1 MRLSQ
6 HKLNILNKRKFIRYI
21 DMNANLLSHFLSFT
35 LYSII
40 YGMLYCYVFQFF
52 LYTILNFNYFI
63 RKIIKIQI
71 NYNKW
76 SKKLNTKHEL
86 RLHSQ
91 IKFDLF
97 FFFLKKN
104 KMIDIIFSSI
114 KKLNQDTQ
122 HEYPCIHHTLIR
134 PHQLS
139 GTQISFCTNSRFPTL
154 TLSLTMIQSECT
166 K

>member
-1 MRLSQ
+1 
-6 HKLNILNKRKFIRYI
+6 
-21 DMNANLLSHFLSFT
+21 MNANLLSHFLSFT

-114 KKLNQDTQ
+114 KKLN
-122 HEYPCIHHTLIR
+122 
-134 PHQLS
+134 
-139 GTQISFCTNSRFPTL
+139 
-154 TLSLTMIQSECT
+154 
-166 K
+166 